1 MSTKYVV
8 SKPCHIK
15 GKKVNKIAEALL
27 EAFRKEQGLATSLS
41 ESDAFEVFSIFLTIG
56 PQIEGSIDA
65 AQCVVGDDAQP
76 GVDGL
81 GVVVNGV
88 LVTSADE
95 VETLGELNGYLD
107 VDFSAIQA
115 KTTAGFSTSALGE
128 LGDFAERIFSGE
140 TIATD
145 NDKVKAFFDLK
156 EYIYTQ
162 VKKFK
167 RRNPILSLYY
177 VSTGQV
183 PKDDANFDAKKA
195 LIEKRML
202 ASGLFSEV
210 RIILVGTT
218 DLQRRYHQMGNS
230 VTREIDFRRRVALP
244 EIPGV
249 TQAFVGVVPGT
260 EFRKLLESDSG
271 NILSSIFYD
280 NVRDWQGLNDVNS
293 GMLETLQNEAGRTR
307 FVLMNNGVTVIAKK
321 IQQTGDKVVLEGY
334 QIVNGCQT
342 SNVVWQARAFL
353 DDATLVPLRLVA
365 TEDDAV
371 VADIISATNSQT
383 AVSREQLLAV
393 TDFQKGIES
402 FFISHSGNPLFYERR
417 SRQYS
422 DKAVEKARVVTP
434 IGLVKAFASV
444 LLDEPHKTARDF
456 ASVLKKV
463 PVDIFN
469 EKHKYDPYYLS
480 ALMYYWVEQL
490 IRKGKIDKNLRSARY
505 QLIYVARM
513 MNEAEAPPHLG
524 SNKVVKYVGKMLP
537 RFKDIQSAEKA
548 FKSAVQIVST
558 QLKVS
563 GKDDPRTSAF
573 TQSVRAEAEKQRGF

>member
-1 MSTKYVV
+1 MRM
-8 SKPCHIK
+8 IEEL
-15 GKKVNKIAEALL
+15 GMNKIAESLL
-27 EAFRKEQGLATSLS
+27 GAFRAEQGLAASMS
-41 ESDAFEVFSIFLTIG
+41 ESDAFEIFSMFLTVG

-81 GVVVNGV
+81 GVIVNGA
-88 LVTSADE
+88 LVASADE

-107 VDFSAIQA
+107 VDFSVVQA

-128 LGDFAERIFSGE
+128 LGDFADRIFGE
-140 TIATD
+140 GTIATD
-145 NDKVKAFFDLK
+145 NEKVAAFFDLK

-167 RRNPILSLYY
+167 KRNPILSLYY

-183 PKDDANFDAKKA
+183 PKGDANFDAKES
-195 LIEKRML
+195 LIKKRL
-202 ASGLFSEV
+202 SATGLFSEV
-210 RIILVGTT
+210 RVILVGTT
-218 DLQRRYHQMGNS
+218 ELQRRYHQMGNS

-280 NVRDWQGLNDVNS
+280 NVRDWQGLNEVNS
-293 GMLETLQNEAGRTR
+293 GMLETLQDEVGRSR
-307 FVLMNNGVTVIAKK
+307 FVLMNNGVTVIAKR
-321 IQQTGDKVVLEGY
+321 IQQTGDKVVLEDY

-342 SNVVWQARAFL
+342 SNVVWQARASL
-353 DDATLVPLRLVA
+353 DEATLVPLRIVA

-402 FFISHSGNPLFYERR
+402 YFISHSGNPLFYERR

-422 DKAVEKARVVTP
+422 DKPVEKARVVTP

-463 PVDIFN
+463 PAEIFN

-480 ALMYYWVEQL
+480 ALMYYWIEQL
-490 IRKGKIDKNLRSARY
+490 IRKGKIDKGLRSARY
-505 QLIYVARM
+505 QLIFVARL
-513 MNEAEAPPHLG
+513 MNESEAPPQLG
-524 SNKVVKYVGKMLP
+524 SNRIVRYVGKMLP
-537 RFKDIQSAEKA
+537 RFKDIHAADKA
-548 FKSAVQIVST
+548 FKSAVQIVSA
-558 QLKVS
+558 QLSMS
-563 GKDDPRTSAF
+563 GKEDPRTSAF
-573 TQSVRAEAEKQRGF
+573 TQSVRAAAEKQRGF

>member
-1 MSTKYVV
+1 M
-8 SKPCHIK
+8 
-15 GKKVNKIAEALL
+15 NKIAEALL
-27 EAFRKEQGLATSLS
+27 GAFRTEQGLAATMS
-41 ESDAFEVFSIFLTIG
+41 ESDAFEIFSMFLTIG

-65 AQCVVGDDAQP
+65 TQCVVGEDAQP

-81 GVVVNGV
+81 GVVANGV
-88 LVTSADE
+88 LVSSADE

-107 VDFSAIQA
+107 IDFSIVQA
-115 KTTAGFSTSALGE
+115 KTSAAFSTATLGE
-128 LGDFAERIFSGE
+128 LGDFAERIFSEG
-140 TIATD
+140 TIPTD
-145 NDKVKAFFDLK
+145 NDKVGVFSDLK
-156 EYIYTQ
+156 DYIYTQ

-167 RRNPILSLYY
+167 KRNPVLSLYY

-183 PKDDANFDAKKA
+183 PKGDANFDAKEA
-195 LIEKRML
+195 LIKRRML
-202 ASGLFSEV
+202 ATGLFSEV

-218 DLQRRYHQMGNS
+218 ELQRRYHQMGNS

-271 NILSSIFYD
+271 SILSSIFYD
-280 NVRDWQGLNDVNS
+280 NVRDWQGLNEVNS
-293 GMLETLQNEAGRTR
+293 GMLDTLKSEAGRSR
-307 FVLMNNGVTVIAKK
+307 FVLMNNGVTVIAKR
-321 IQQTGDKVVLEGY
+321 IQQTGDKVVLEDY

-342 SNVVWQARAFL
+342 SNVVWQARASL

-402 FFISHSGNPLFYERR
+402 YFISHSGNPLFYERR

-463 PVDIFN
+463 PAEIFN

-480 ALMYYWVEQL
+480 YLMYYWVEQL
-490 IRKGKIDKNLRSARY
+490 IRKGKIDRNLRSARY

-513 MNEAEAPPHLG
+513 LNEPEAPPNLG
-524 SNKVVKYVGKMLP
+524 SNKIVKYVGKMLP
-537 RFKDIQSAEKA
+537 RFRDIQSADKA
-548 FKSAVQIVST
+548 FKGAVNVVST
-558 QLKVS
+558 QLAMS
-563 GKDDPRTSAF
+563 GKEDPRTSAF
-573 TQSVRAEAEKQRGF
+573 TQSVRAAAEKQRGW

>member
-1 MSTKYVV
+1 M
-8 SKPCHIK
+8 
-15 GKKVNKIAEALL
+15 NKIAEALL
-27 EAFRKEQGLATSLS
+27 TAFRAEQGLAATMS
-41 ESDAFEVFSIFLTIG
+41 ESDAFEVFSMFLTVG

-65 AQCVVGDDAQP
+65 PQCVVGDGAQP

-88 LVTSADE
+88 LVTGADE
-95 VETLGELNGYLD
+95 VETLAELNGYLD
-107 VDFSAIQA
+107 VDFSVVQA
-115 KTTAGFSTSALGE
+115 KTTAGFSTASLGE
-128 LGDFAERIFSGE
+128 LSDFAERIFSDGA
-140 TIATD
+140 IATD
-145 NDKVKAFFDLK
+145 NEKVKSFFELQK
-156 EYIYTQ
+156 YIYTQ

-167 RRNPILSLYY
+167 KRNPILSLYY

-183 PKDDANFDAKKA
+183 PKDDANFVAKET
-195 LIEKRML
+195 LIRKRFL
-202 ASGLFSEV
+202 ATGLFSEI
-210 RIILVGTT
+210 RIVLVGTT
-218 DLQRRYHQMGNS
+218 ELQRRYHQMGNS

-249 TQAFVGVVPGT
+249 TQAFVGVVTGT
-260 EFRKLLESDSG
+260 EFKKLLESDSG

-280 NVRDWQGLNDVNS
+280 NVRDWQGLNDVNT
-293 GMLETLQNEAGRTR
+293 GMLETLKREVGRSR
-307 FVLMNNGVTVIAKK
+307 FVLMNNGVTVIAKR
-321 IQQTGDKVVLEGY
+321 IQQTGDKVVLEDY

-342 SNVVWQARAFL
+342 SNVVWQARDTL

-402 FFISHSGNPLFYERR
+402 YFISHSGNPLFYERR

-422 DKAVEKARVVTP
+422 DKPVEKARVVTQ

-463 PVDIFN
+463 PAEIFN

-480 ALMYYWVEQL
+480 ALMYYWVDQL
-490 IRKGKIDKNLRSARY
+490 IRKGKIEKSLRSARY

-513 MNEAEAPPHLG
+513 MNEAEVPPPLG
-524 SNKVVKYVGKMLP
+524 SNKIVKYVAKMLP
-537 RFKDIQSAEKA
+537 RFKDALAAEKA
-548 FKSAVQIVST
+548 FKSAVLIVSN
-558 QLKVS
+558 QLSVS
-563 GKDDPRTSAF
+563 GKEDPRTSSF
-573 TQSVRAEAEKQRGF
+573 TQLVRSAAETQRGF

>member
-1 MSTKYVV
+1 MRM
-8 SKPCHIK
+8 IEEL
-15 GKKVNKIAEALL
+15 GMNKIAESLL
-27 EAFRKEQGLATSLS
+27 GAFRAEQGLAASMS
-41 ESDAFEVFSIFLTIG
+41 ESDAFEIFSMFLTVG

-81 GVVVNGV
+81 GVIVNGA
-88 LVTSADE
+88 LVASADE

-107 VDFSAIQA
+107 VDFSIVQA

-128 LGDFAERIFSGE
+128 LGDFADRIFGE
-140 TIATD
+140 GTIATD
-145 NDKVKAFFDLK
+145 NEKVAAFFDLK

-167 RRNPILSLYY
+167 KRNPILSLYY

-183 PKDDANFDAKKA
+183 PKGDANFDAKES
-195 LIEKRML
+195 LIKKRL
-202 ASGLFSEV
+202 SATGLFSEV
-210 RIILVGTT
+210 RVILVGTT
-218 DLQRRYHQMGNS
+218 ELQRRYHQMGNS

-280 NVRDWQGLNDVNS
+280 NVRDWQGLNEVNS
-293 GMLETLQNEAGRTR
+293 GMLETLQDEVGRSR
-307 FVLMNNGVTVIAKK
+307 FVLMNNGVTVIAKR
-321 IQQTGDKVVLEGY
+321 IHQTGDKVVLEDY

-342 SNVVWQARAFL
+342 SNVVWQARASL
-353 DDATLVPLRLVA
+353 DEATLVPLRIVA

-402 FFISHSGNPLFYERR
+402 YFISHSGNPLFYERR

-422 DKAVEKARVVTP
+422 DKPVEKARVVTP

-463 PVDIFN
+463 PAEIFN

-480 ALMYYWVEQL
+480 ALMYYWIEQL
-490 IRKGKIDKNLRSARY
+490 IRKGKIDKGLRSARY
-505 QLIYVARM
+505 QLIFVARL
-513 MNEAEAPPHLG
+513 MNESEAPPQLG
-524 SNKVVKYVGKMLP
+524 SNRIVRYVGKMLP
-537 RFKDIQSAEKA
+537 RFKDIHAADKA
-548 FKSAVQIVST
+548 FKSAVQIVSA
-558 QLKVS
+558 QLSMS
-563 GKDDPRTSAF
+563 GKEDPRTSAF
-573 TQSVRAEAEKQRGF
+573 TQSVRAAAEKQRGF